1 MLRGATARR
10 HRVIRGGASRAARVF
25 DRFGSMGTDRSGR
38 AACLTSCQYAG
49 AVHETR
55 PSQVHTIRRRRSPG
69 ESRQEILDQVVELLW
84 DRPIRDLS
92 IVSIMAGTGLSRP
105 AFYQYFRNI
114 PDLIEELL
122 VDLETTLNE
131 AAMPWFVAVGPAP
144 EQLRKSLGG
153 IVAVCRSHG
162 PVFRAISE
170 SAPHDARLE
179 AAWSR
184 FMNGWDVRVADRIRA
199 GQSEGHFR
207 ACDAANVA
215 RALNRMDAAIL
226 IDAFGR
232 RDQLDPKAVLDT
244 LHLVWSRTLLHDGVD
259 P

>member
-1 MLRGATARR
+1 MGSGA
-10 HRVIRGGASRAARVF
+10 GGNASRAADVSS
-25 DRFGSMGTDRSGR
+25 RFGSMGTDRRDR
-38 AACLTSCQYAG
+38 AARLTPCQYA
-49 AVHETR
+49 ARVLETR
-55 PSQVHTIRRRRSPG
+55 PSQVPAARCRRSPG
-69 ESRQEILDQVVELLW
+69 DSRQEILDQVVELLW

-92 IVSIMAGTGLSRP
+92 IVSVMSGTGLSRP

-114 PDLIEELL
+114 PDLIEQLL

-153 IVAVCRSHG
+153 IVAVCRLHG

-184 FMNGWDVRVADRIRA
+184 FMNGWDVSVAERIRA

-232 RDQLDPKAVLDT
+232 RDQLDPEVVLDT
-244 LHLVWSRTLLHDGVD
+244 LHLVWSRTLLHDGID